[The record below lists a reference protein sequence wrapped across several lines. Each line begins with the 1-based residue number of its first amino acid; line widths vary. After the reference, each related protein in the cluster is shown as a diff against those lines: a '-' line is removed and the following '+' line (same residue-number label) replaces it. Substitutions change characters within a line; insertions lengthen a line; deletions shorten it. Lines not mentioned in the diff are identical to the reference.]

1 MNEIGAAA
9 EVFGEKCFPVPL
21 CPPLIPRGLALTGP
35 YGVITKKSVIL
46 SSYFVS
52 GYRIEIWS
60 LSKALFNLYAGSSYV
75 FG

>member
-1 MNEIGAAA
+1 M
-9 EVFGEKCFPVPL
+9 
-21 CPPLIPRGLALTGP
+21 ALTRP
-35 YGVITKKSVIL
+35 YGVITKKNVSL

-60 LSKALFNLYAGSSYV
+60 LRKALFNLYAGSSHV

>member
-1 MNEIGAAA
+1 MFC
-9 EVFGEKCFPVPL
+9 VLYMFKCVL
-21 CPPLIPRGLALTGP
+21 PP
-35 YGVITKKSVIL
+35 GVNPIAVDKYIISYHIKNVSL

-75 FG
+75 SG